1 MSVLRLMEGRITR
14 LIFLGSAV
22 TLGTAC
28 GDSASGP
35 DPISPTARAT
45 VVYEASDSASHR
57 SRYVLYDDG
66 TFSLE
71 YWRRGNDPFD
81 YRGRYVATDSVI
93 QFNFDFFSGHGPWQ
107 SIGQLHDDRMAVTY
121 NQVMKMVDFINA
133 TFVRTLGPR

>member
-1 MSVLRLMEGRITR
+1 MSALRLMERRITR
-14 LIFLGSAV
+14 LILLGSAV
-22 TLGTAC
+22 TLGAGC

-35 DPISPTARAT
+35 DPIGPAVRAT
-45 VVYEASDSASHR
+45 VVYEASDPAAHR

-66 TFSLE
+66 TFALE
-71 YWRRGNDPFD
+71 YWRRGNYPFD

-93 QFNFDFFSGHGPWQ
+93 QFNFDFFTGPGPWQ
-107 SIGQLHDDRMAVTY
+107 SVGQLHDDRMTVTY

>member
-1 MSVLRLMEGRITR
+1 MSALRLMGRRITR
-14 LIFLGSAV
+14 LILLASAV
-22 TLGTAC
+22 TLGAAC

-35 DPISPTARAT
+35 DPIAPAVRAT

-57 SRYVLYDDG
+57 SRYVLYNDG

-71 YWRRGNDPFD
+71 YWRRGNYPFD

-93 QFNFDFFSGHGPWQ
+93 QFNFDFFNLPGPWQ
-107 SIGQLHDDRMAVTY
+107 SIGQLHDDKMAVTY
-121 NQVMKMVDFINA
+121 NQVMKRVDFINA